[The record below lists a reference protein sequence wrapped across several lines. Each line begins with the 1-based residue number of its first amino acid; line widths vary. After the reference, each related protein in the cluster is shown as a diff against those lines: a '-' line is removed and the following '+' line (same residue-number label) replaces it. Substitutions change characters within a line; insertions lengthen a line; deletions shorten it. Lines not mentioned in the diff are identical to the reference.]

1 MSCSQ
6 SPGWDEKGPSHTP
19 PVLYLGHVWP
29 RNTSL
34 PAGPRCRGCAPASC
48 PGGLG
53 PRQGAGPAVQ
63 YLPGPCGGERSSP
76 QLWLGPNHSHGR
88 GGHWGPGASP
98 VPHSHM
104 FCVHSGFSIEL
115 ASALTVVIASN
126 VGLPISTTHCK
137 VRMSPLSSASCC

>member
-1 MSCSQ
+1 MRRALLTPLQCFTW
-6 SPGWDEKGPSHTP
+6 GTCGPVTPPCLLTPAAGAVLQP
-19 PVLYLGHVWP
+19 PVLEDLV
-29 RNTSL
+29 
-34 PAGPRCRGCAPASC
+34 
-48 PGGLG
+48 PGKELVPLCTICLG
-53 PRQGAGPAVQ
+53 PV
-63 YLPGPCGGERSSP
+63 GGEWSSP

-137 VRMSPLSSASCC
+137 VRMSPVSSASCC

>member
-1 MSCSQ
+1 MRKALLTPLQCFTWGTCGPVTLPCLLTPAAGAVLQ
-6 SPGWDEKGPSHTP
+6 PPALEDLVPGKELVPLCTI
-19 PVLYLGHVWP
+19 
-29 RNTSL
+29 
-34 PAGPRCRGCAPASC
+34 C
-48 PGGLG
+48 LG
-53 PRQGAGPAVQ
+53 PVGGSGAAPSYGWGQIILMV
-63 YLPGPCGGERSSP
+63 G
-76 QLWLGPNHSHGR
+76 

>member
-1 MSCSQ
+1 MQC
-6 SPGWDEKGPSHTP
+6 
-19 PVLYLGHVWP
+19 LL
-29 RNTSL
+29 
-34 PAGPRCRGCAPASC
+34 
-48 PGGLG
+48 
-53 PRQGAGPAVQ
+53 
-63 YLPGPCGGERSSP
+63 GPCGGGAEQPPAMAGAKSFS
-76 QLWLGPNHSHGR
+76 WSG